1 MTYPNT
7 LVRCY
12 LTWLLTSIFQN
23 DLVGCVTNL
32 FSKQIL
38 RLNVFLDKKR
48 NKKLPCPGGLFRFN
62 FIMLVDGANDDPAPD
77 WLHMNGHRSFSQFGP
92 RKSNR
97 EREREWERNKVI
109 KTKWTSNWSLLDIN
123 QSWATHNGQAETIA
137 KIILANVAVAM
148 VGLTFTDSK
157 KLLPRL

>member
-1 MTYPNT
+1 MLPN
-7 LVRCY
+7 LIANVDLSKRFS
-12 LTWLLTSIFQN
+12 WLRYKFIFQAKISWSN
-23 DLVGCVTNL
+23 
-32 FSKQIL
+32 FQIL

-97 EREREWERNKVI
+97 ESEREWERNKVI

-137 KIILANVAVAM
+137 KIILANVAVTM
-148 VGLTFTDSK
+148 VGLAFTDSK